1 MYRPVQEART
11 WGRMEGRCRPEETRS
26 RRKGSDRARV
36 QKLER
41 ALQRE
46 FSVICFAW
54 DGTAVARRDA
64 DASAVRSRVERLTAL
79 GVDIAVISSADVA
92 DVDAQLRAR
101 PGVEGRLFLYLSRGS
116 EIYVVGP
123 AGPRLLERRES
134 TSLEEEQVVATAE
147 ALRDRLAAAG
157 LDVALVGDHLNRRS
171 VDLVP
176 DWPEPP
182 GADVAELRRQVE
194 ERLRG
199 AGFAGGLTE
208 CMELAREIGREA
220 GLSHPAVTSDVRHI
234 DIGLT
239 GKGDAMHAV
248 TRALVTRARPAA
260 AGPAGAGRHVR
271 ARRRRARA
279 PTRRCSSPS
288 CAAPCTSAS
297 ARSRPACRRRCCTP
311 AAARRRFLDIL
322 HDQLAMREIVAQREL
337 SRAERRPRLAVR
349 GQGLRPVPRARGRDV
364 AHGRQRRDRHARGA
378 RGGLRDLDAGHLRRR
393 RLRRRDRRPALPAA
407 GPGAGLDRP
416 PAHGGRQRHDALQR
430 RDHRPRARARHAPRH
445 RLPLR
450 GGSGCAAG
458 ARSACARRGSPRWPT
473 AR

>member
-1 MYRPVQEART
+1 MTGE
-11 WGRMEGRCRPEETRS
+11 
-26 RRKGSDRARV
+26 SDRARV

-101 PGVEGRLFLYLSRGS
+101 PGVEGRLFLHLSRGS

-123 AGPRLLERRES
+123 AGPRLLERREA

-147 ALRDRLAAAG
+147 ALRDRLDAAG

-182 GADVAELRRQVE
+182 GASVAELRRQVE
-194 ERLRG
+194 ERLRE

-220 GLSHPAVTSDVRHI
+220 GLSYPAITSDVRHI

-248 TRALVTRARPAA
+248 TRALVTGRGRQPQDLLVLGDTFGPVVDGRGTDSAMLIPELRRAVYVSVGAE
-260 AGPAGAGRHVR
+260 PAGVPPQVLHAG
-271 ARRRRARA
+271 
-279 PTRRCSSPS
+279 
-288 CAAPCTSAS
+288 
-297 ARSRPACRRRCCTP
+297 
-311 AAARRRFLDIL
+311 
-322 HDQLAMREIVAQREL
+322 
-337 SRAERRPRLAVR
+337 
-349 GQGLRPVPRARGRDV
+349 
-364 AHGRQRRDRHARGA
+364 
-378 RGGLRDLDAGHLRRR
+378 GG
-393 RLRRRDRRPALPAA
+393 PI
-407 GPGAGLDRP
+407 
-416 PAHGGRQRHDALQR
+416 
-430 RDHRPRARARHAPRH
+430 
-445 RLPLR
+445 
-450 GGSGCAAG
+450 
-458 ARSACARRGSPRWPT
+458 
-473 AR
+473 